1 MKKITFQT
9 LFLFSTFLFLS
20 CSQPLEEDFHENAK
34 IHENHNN
41 KSTSSGSNDDLFV
54 IEEYRKILFE

>member
-20 CSQPLEEDFHENAK
+20 CSQPLEEDFHENTK

-41 KSTSSGSNDDLFV
+41 KSTSS
-54 IEEYRKILFE
+54 